1 LPRISRNLFNEV
13 IVDTQ
18 LDDLRDSLPPLE
30 DDPSSEHSL
39 QANAEPSKN
48 ISVLGWICTVL
59 GIVAAGVIVSH
70 LLSPYHETS
79 EITNPTKAISLQAD
93 LHDQS
98 LQVVPTS
105 ADVSNI
111 QGTNDSFP
119 ADLEV
124 RLAEM
129 DSRLVRLDSFVEQM
143 AAHLDQQSSLLIDLQ
158 TGLAEQD
165 EVVAAIEESH
175 QELRK
180 TLLQQTQ
187 ARNQVQAKPP
197 VKKTPTATFDL
208 RISSVRHL
216 GRSTGVMVR
225 SSDHAQFLAVGQ
237 EVNGWRLVSADAQR
251 LHAEFIHTSGQRHE
265 VQL

>member
-1 LPRISRNLFNEV
+1 M
-13 IVDTQ
+13 DTQ
-18 LDDLRDSLPPLE
+18 IDDLRDSLPVL
-30 DDPSSEHSL
+30 DDDSPDGQQAQNEPMLAVEKSGRRLVVKALAFLLMVIVGGVLIFQMLFRSHVETTLSSATSQQSDIHTPDPYL
-39 QANAEPSKN
+39 LPD
-48 ISVLGWICTVL
+48 SVSEYDIQVSS
-59 GIVAAGVIVSH
+59 GVIASDIEAR
-70 LLSPYHETS
+70 LS
-79 EITNPTKAISLQAD
+79 
-93 LHDQS
+93 
-98 LQVVPTS
+98 
-105 ADVSNI
+105 
-111 QGTNDSFP
+111 
-119 ADLEV
+119 
-124 RLAEM
+124 EM

-165 EVVAAIEESH
+165 EVVAAIEASH

-187 ARNQVQAKPP
+187 ARVQAQAKPP
-197 VKKTPTATFDL
+197 ATKTPTASFDL

-225 SSDHAQFLAVGQ
+225 SSDHSQFLAVGQ